1 MSSTWINQLWKGI
14 DIGTKKFLHTSV
26 IEYVTYDR
34 TLIFKALKYL
44 FACNILS
51 CLRLLRL
58 IHNLQLAKEDV
69 TDLFWA

>member
-1 MSSTWINQLWKGI
+1 MSSTWINQLWKSI
-14 DIGTKKFLHTSV
+14 DIGAKKLLHTSV

-34 TLIFKALKYL
+34 TLTLKALQHL
-44 FACNILS
+44 FTCNILS
-51 CLRLLRL
+51 RLRLLRL

>member
-14 DIGTKKFLHTSV
+14 YISAKKLLHTSV
-26 IEYVTYDR
+26 IEDVTYDR
-34 TLIFKALKYL
+34 TLAFKALQHL
-44 FACNILS
+44 FTCNILS